1 MSSPGTSPT
10 SKQADVWTTGGILEG
25 RTGVPSEHGYE
36 HHISSPKQ
44 SKDVIEAE
52 PGIIES
58 TDLAPLN
65 HEKMA
70 EDHLSMEKNTRI
82 SKEGQMARA
91 AKDTGTSGQQ
101 TFMGAE

>member
-1 MSSPGTSPT
+1 M
-10 SKQADVWTTGGILEG
+10 SKQADIWTMGGTLEG

-36 HHISSPKQ
+36 HHISSPKE
-44 SKDVIEAE
+44 SRDVIEAE

-70 EDHLSMEKNTRI
+70 EDHLTKDKNTRM
-82 SKEGQMARA
+82 SKKEGQKARA
-91 AKDTGTSGQQ
+91 AKDTASSGQQ
-101 TFMGAE
+101 NMMSSSAE

>member
-1 MSSPGTSPT
+1 MGSPGTSP

-36 HHISSPKQ
+36 HHVSSPKQ
-44 SKDVIEAE
+44 SRDVIEAE
-52 PGIIES
+52 PGIIET

-70 EDHLSMEKNTRI
+70 EDHLSMDKNTRA
-82 SKEGQMARA
+82 SKEAQTARGGRDTPTEQQM
-91 AKDTGTSGQQ
+91 
-101 TFMGAE
+101 FMNTE